1 MSRDQILKELEAEF
15 KLMKKELGFEST
27 LDDLDTIF
35 YIRDFVLQRG
45 YVSKSLS
52 RAVCSRIVETL
63 GSWNSYLHGLII
75 PNPNSMISISET
87 NLFNEKEKDEIIK
100 LMNQI
105 MALGNSNVLIGLT
118 KDKEKEA
125 KFIDN
130 SIRFWKE
137 ILSPKL
143 EKIIIK
149 VNDYWNKEAGLNIK

>member
-1 MSRDQILKELEAEF
+1 MSRDQILKELEEEF
-15 KLMKKELGFEST
+15 KLMKKDLQFGCS
-27 LDDLDTIF
+27 LDDLDDIF
-35 YIRDFVLQRG
+35 YIKDFILQIG

-52 RAVCSRIVETL
+52 RTICRRIVDTL

-87 NLFNEKEKDEIIK
+87 KLFNEKEKEEIIK
-100 LMNQI
+100 LMNKI
-105 MALGNSNVLIGLT
+105 MAFGNSNVLIGIT

-130 SIRFWKE
+130 SIKFWKE

-149 VNDYWNKEAGLNIK
+149 VNDYWNKEAGLDFK